1 MDTKKIR
8 ESLSDIEDVMYL
20 IDTRHD
26 HPNSEA
32 DFNTMYSTLSEAL
45 ATLKRETGVTTASD
59 AFGEHYAAVRSERLA
74 NN

>member
-8 ESLSDIEDVMYL
+8 ESLSDIEDVMFL

-26 HPNSEA
+26 YPNGEA
-32 DFNTMYSTLSEAL
+32 DFSLMYSTLSEAL
-45 ATLKRETGVTTASD
+45 ATLKRETGVTTADD
-59 AFGEHYAAVRSERLA
+59 AFWEHYTAVRAERLA

>member
-1 MDTKKIR
+1 MDTKTIR

-32 DFNTMYSTLSEAL
+32 DFNAMYSTLSEAL
-45 ATLKRETGVTTASD
+45 ATLKRETGVTTAGD
-59 AFGEHYAAVRSERLA
+59 AMEEHFTAIRAARLA